1 MKRVIGIIVAV
12 VAIAGILFVMGHY
25 YFVFGRGMKAGTL
38 NYVVE
43 KGYVFKT
50 YEGEMILSGFQ
61 TKGMTNMGS
70 NEFLF
75 SITDKNIA
83 MKLMVNA
90 GKEMVLHYKEYKG
103 ALPWRG
109 YSNFVVDSIVSIT
122 NPFEA
127 SPGTQP
133 VRPPAGK

>member
-1 MKRVIGIIVAV
+1 MKRVIGIVVAV
-12 VAIAGILFVMGHY
+12 VVVVGLVIFIGRF

-75 SITDKNIA
+75 SITDKDIA

-90 GKEMVLHYKEYKG
+90 GREMVLHYKEYKG

-109 YSNFVVDSIVSIT
+109 YSNFVVDSIVIM
-122 NPFEA
+122 
-127 SPGTQP
+127 
-133 VRPPAGK
+133 R